1 MLTKIKLR
9 TKLILS
15 FLSVIVIVG
24 VTSTLVGVYL
34 IGDRIVKQAQ
44 EKVELDL
51 NSAREEYKN
60 KIREIQ
66 ASIRLTTLR
75 FFLRDA
81 ILKNDVK
88 RLEVELKKIR
98 KRELLDILTLTDK
111 DGRVL
116 IRARN
121 PEAYEDNQLGD
132 DIVREVIRQRKIVA
146 STQIIS
152 KDELLKEGED
162 LAKQAHIE
170 FISTPKAKSR
180 PKKEETSGM
189 VIKAAAPVFDYN
201 GNLIGILYGGNL
213 LNRNY
218 EIVDKIKDIVYRGE
232 TYRGKDIGTA
242 TIFQGD
248 LRISTNVERK
258 DGTRAIGTR
267 VSEEVNN
274 QVLVKGKP
282 WFDRAFV
289 VNNWYITAYE
299 PIRNIKDEVI
309 GILYVGILEEK
320 FVDMKR
326 QTMLT
331 FLGITFVGIVIAF
344 AISRILGNS
353 TITKPIRLLIS
364 ASNKFAKGDL
374 DHRVEYRN
382 KDEIGELGTAFNYML
397 DSIKERDERLKE
409 YTKQEIMKSERL
421 AMVGQL
427 AAGVAHEINNPL
439 GSILIYSHLL
449 LEDLQKEDP
458 RRANIEKIANQAT
471 RCKKIVKG
479 LLDFSRQTE
488 PEMKLSDIN
497 MIVKE
502 VLSLVERQVM
512 FHNIKVIKKLSPDP
526 PPILLDKNQI
536 QQVLMNIILNAAE
549 AMDGQGKLTVETSS
563 DEEYVRIKFT
573 DTGCGIS
580 EENMK
585 KLFQPFFTTKETGH
599 GTGLGLSISYGVIR
613 KHKGKINVSSEIGK
627 GSTFTIVLPVRE
639 KNDQKT

>member
-1 MLTKIKLR
+1 M
-9 TKLILS
+9 
-15 FLSVIVIVG
+15 IVVAGLVTTIVG
-24 VTSTLVGVYL
+24 VHL

-66 ASIRLTTLR
+66 ASVRLTAIR
-75 FFLRDA
+75 FFLIDA

-116 IRARN
+116 IRTRN
-121 PEAYEDNQLGD
+121 PEAYGD
-132 DIVREVIRQRKIVA
+132 SQVGDELVREVIHKREMVA

-152 KDELLKEGED
+152 KEELLKEGED

-170 FISTPKAKSR
+170 FISTPKAKPR
-180 PKKEETSGM
+180 PEKEENSGM
-189 VIKAAAPVFDYN
+189 MIKAAAPVFDYN
-201 GNLIGILYGGNL
+201 GNLIGILYGGTL

-267 VSEEVNN
+267 VSKEVNN

-320 FVDMKR
+320 FLDMKR

-344 AISRILGNS
+344 AISCLLGNS
-353 TITKPIRLLIS
+353 IAKPIRLLVS

-382 KDEIGELGTAFNYML
+382 GDEIGELGTAFNYML

-409 YTKQEIMKSERL
+409 YTKKEIMKSERL

-449 LEDLQKEDP
+449 IEDLEKEDP
-458 RRANIEKIANQAT
+458 RRGNIEKIVNQAT

-497 MIVKE
+497 TIVKE

-512 FHNIKVIKKLSPDP
+512 FHNIKVIKKLSPDLP
-526 PPILLDKNQI
+526 TILLDKNQI
-536 QQVLMNIILNAAE
+536 QQVLMNIILNAVE
-549 AMDGQGKLTVETSS
+549 AMDGQGKLTVETFS
-563 DEEYVRIKFT
+563 DEEYVKTKFT

-599 GTGLGLSISYGVIR
+599 GTGLGLSISYGIIR
-613 KHKGKINVSSEIGK
+613 KHNGKISVSSKIGK

>member
-9 TKLILS
+9 LKLILG

-24 VTSTLVGVYL
+24 VTSTLVGVHL

-51 NSAREEYKN
+51 NSAREVYKD
-60 KIREIQ
+60 KIRDVST
-66 ASIRLTTLR
+66 SIRLTALR
-75 FFLRDA
+75 FFLNDA
-81 ILKNDVK
+81 ISRNDIARLKI
-88 RLEVELKKIR
+88 ELRRIR
-98 KRELLDILTLTDK
+98 ERESLDILNLTDK
-111 DGRVL
+111 DVKV
-116 IRARN
+116 IVRARN
-121 PEAYEDNQLGD
+121 PVIYGD
-132 DIVREVIRQRKIVA
+132 DQSDNELVKEAISKKEVVA
-146 STQIIS
+146 STLIIPR
-152 KDELLKEGED
+152 DELLKEGED
-162 LAKQAHIE
+162 LAEQAYIKL
-170 FISTPKAKSR
+170 IQTPKAKPISGS
-180 PKKEETSGM
+180 EETSGM
-189 VIKAAAPVFDYN
+189 MIKAAAPVFDYN
-201 GNLIGILYGGNL
+201 GNLIGILYGGTL

-248 LRISTNVERK
+248 LRIPTNVERK

-267 VSEEVNN
+267 VSKEVNN

-320 FVDMKR
+320 FLDMKR

-344 AISRILGNS
+344 AISCLLGNS
-353 TITKPIRLLIS
+353 ITKPIRLLVS
-364 ASNKFAKGDL
+364 ASNKFAKGDM

-382 KDEIGELGTAFNYML
+382 EDEIGELGTAFNYML

-409 YTKQEIMKSERL
+409 YAKKEIMKSERL

-449 LEDLQKEDP
+449 LEDLEKEDP
-458 RRANIEKIANQAT
+458 RRGNIEKIVNQAT

-497 MIVKE
+497 TIVKE

-512 FHNIKVIKKLSPDP
+512 FHNIKVIKKLSPDLP
-526 PPILLDKNQI
+526 TILLDKNQI
-536 QQVLMNIILNAAE
+536 QQVLMNIILNAVE

-563 DEEYVRIKFT
+563 DEEYARIKFT

-580 EENMK
+580 EENVK

-599 GTGLGLSISYGVIR
+599 GTGLGLSISYGIIR
-613 KHKGKINVSSEIGK
+613 KHNGKINVSSEIGK

-639 KNDQKT
+639 KNDQKI

>member
-1 MLTKIKLR
+1 MLTKIRLR
-9 TKLILS
+9 LKLILS
-15 FLSVIVIVG
+15 FLSIIVIVG
-24 VTSTLVGVYL
+24 VTSTLVGVHL
-34 IGDRIVKQAQ
+34 IGDRIVNQAQ

-51 NSAREEYKN
+51 NSAREVYKD
-60 KIREIQ
+60 KIRDVSI
-66 ASIRLTTLR
+66 SIRLTALR
-75 FFLRDA
+75 FFLKDA
-81 ILKNDVK
+81 ISRNDIARLKI
-88 RLEVELKKIR
+88 ELRRIR
-98 KRELLDILTLTDK
+98 ERESLDILNLTDK
-111 DGRVL
+111 DGKV
-116 IRARN
+116 IVRARN
-121 PEAYEDNQLGD
+121 PVIYGD
-132 DIVREVIRQRKIVA
+132 DQSDDELVKEAISKKEVVA
-146 STQIIS
+146 STLIIPM
-152 KDELLKEGED
+152 DELLKEGED
-162 LAKQAHIE
+162 LAEQAYIKL
-170 FISTPKAKSR
+170 IQTPKAKPISGS
-180 PKKEETSGM
+180 EETSGM
-189 VIKAAAPVFDYN
+189 MIKAAAPILDHH
-201 GNLIGILYGGNL
+201 GNLIGILYGGIL
-213 LNRNY
+213 LNKNY

-331 FLGITFVGIVIAF
+331 FLGITFVGIIIAF
-344 AISRILGNS
+344 AISCILGNS
-353 TITKPIRLLIS
+353 ITKPIRLLVS

-374 DHRVEYRN
+374 NHRVEYRN

-449 LEDLQKEDP
+449 LEDLEKEDP
-458 RRANIEKIANQAT
+458 RRGNLEKIVNQAT

-488 PEMKLSDIN
+488 PEIKPSDIN
-497 MIVKE
+497 TIVTE
-502 VLSLVERQVM
+502 VLSLVERQAM
-512 FHNIKVIKKLSPDP
+512 FHNIKVIKKLLPDVP
-526 PPILLDKNQI
+526 TILLDKNQI

-549 AMDGQGKLTVETSS
+549 AMDGQGKLIVETSS
-563 DEEYVRIKFT
+563 DEEYARIKFT

-585 KLFQPFFTTKETGH
+585 KLFQPFFSTKETGH
-599 GTGLGLSISYGVIR
+599 GTGLGLSISYGIIR
-613 KHKGKINVSSEIGK
+613 KHNGKINVCSEIGK
-627 GSTFTIVLPVRE
+627 GSTFTIVLPIRE
-639 KNDQKT
+639 KNDPKT

>member
-1 MLTKIKLR
+1 MITKIKLR
-9 TKLILS
+9 LKLILS

-51 NSAREEYKN
+51 NSAREVYKD
-60 KIREIQ
+60 KIRDVST
-66 ASIRLTTLR
+66 SIRLTALR
-75 FFLRDA
+75 FFLNDA
-81 ILKNDVK
+81 ISRNDIARLKI
-88 RLEVELKKIR
+88 ELGRIR
-98 KRELLDILTLTDK
+98 ERESLDILNLTDK
-111 DGRVL
+111 DGKV
-116 IRARN
+116 IVRARN
-121 PEAYEDNQLGD
+121 PVMYGD
-132 DIVREVIRQRKIVA
+132 DQSDDELVKEAISKKEVVA
-146 STQIIS
+146 STLIIPR
-152 KDELLKEGED
+152 DELLKEGED
-162 LAKQAHIE
+162 LAEQAYIKL
-170 FISTPKAKSR
+170 IQTPKAKPISGS
-180 PKKEETSGM
+180 EETSGM
-189 VIKAAAPVFDYN
+189 MIKAAAPVFDYN

-344 AISRILGNS
+344 AISCILGNS
-353 TITKPIRLLIS
+353 ITKPIRLLVS

-449 LEDLQKEDP
+449 LEDLEKEDP
-458 RRANIEKIANQAT
+458 RKGNLEKIVNQAT
-471 RCKKIVKG
+471 RCKEIVKG

-488 PEMKLSDIN
+488 PEMKPSNIN
-497 MIVKE
+497 TVVTE
-502 VLSLVERQVM
+502 VLSLVEKQAM
-512 FHNIKVIKKLSPDP
+512 FHNIKVIKKLSPDLP
-526 PPILLDKNQI
+526 TILLDKNQI

-549 AMDGQGKLTVETSS
+549 AMDGQGKLTVGTSS
-563 DEEYVRIKFT
+563 DEEYARIKFT

-599 GTGLGLSISYGVIR
+599 GTGLGLSISYGIIR
-613 KHKGKINVSSEIGK
+613 KHNGKISVSSEIGK
-627 GSTFTIVLPVRE
+627 GSTFTIILPIRE
-639 KNDQKT
+639 KNDQKI

>member
-1 MLTKIKLR
+1 M
-9 TKLILS
+9 
-15 FLSVIVIVG
+15 IVVAGLVTTIVG
-24 VTSTLVGVYL
+24 VHL

-51 NSAREEYKN
+51 NSAREVYKD
-60 KIREIQ
+60 KIRDVST
-66 ASIRLTTLR
+66 SIRLTALR
-75 FFLRDA
+75 FFLKDA
-81 ILKNDVK
+81 ISRNDIAK
-88 RLEVELKKIR
+88 LGIELRRIR
-98 KRELLDILTLTDK
+98 ERESLDILNLTDK
-111 DGRVL
+111 DGKV
-116 IRARN
+116 IVRARN
-121 PEAYEDNQLGD
+121 PVIYGD
-132 DIVREVIRQRKIVA
+132 DQSDDELVKEAISKKEVVSSTKIV
-146 STQIIS
+146 SRG
-152 KDELLKEGED
+152 ELLKEGKD
-162 LAKQAHIE
+162 LAKQARIK
-170 FISTPKAKSR
+170 FIPTTKAKPR
-180 PKKEETSGM
+180 PEKEETSGM
-189 VIKAAAPVFDYN
+189 MIKTTAPVFDYN
-201 GNLIGILYGGNL
+201 GNLIGILYGGTL

-267 VSEEVNN
+267 LSKEVNN

-320 FVDMKR
+320 FLDMKR

-344 AISRILGNS
+344 AISCLLGNS
-353 TITKPIRLLIS
+353 ITKPIRLLVS

-382 KDEIGELGTAFNYML
+382 GDEIGELGTAFNYML

-409 YTKQEIMKSERL
+409 YTKKEIMKSERL

-449 LEDLQKEDP
+449 IEDLEKEDP
-458 RRANIEKIANQAT
+458 RRGNIEKIVNQAT

-497 MIVKE
+497 TIVKE

-512 FHNIKVIKKLSPDP
+512 FHNIKVIKKLSPDLP
-526 PPILLDKNQI
+526 TILLDKNQI
-536 QQVLMNIILNAAE
+536 QQVLMNIILNAVE
-549 AMDGQGKLTVETSS
+549 AMDGQGKLTIETFS
-563 DEEYVRIKFT
+563 DEEYVKTKFT

-599 GTGLGLSISYGVIR
+599 GTGLGLSISYGIIR
-613 KHKGKINVSSEIGK
+613 KHNGKINVSSKIGK
-627 GSTFTIVLPVRE
+627 GSTFTVVLPVRE

>member
-9 TKLILS
+9 LKLILG

-24 VTSTLVGVYL
+24 VTSTLVGVHL

-51 NSAREEYKN
+51 NSAREIYKD
-60 KIREIQ
+60 KIRDVST
-66 ASIRLTTLR
+66 SIRLTTLR
-75 FFLRDA
+75 FFLKDA
-81 ILKNDVK
+81 ILRNDIT
-88 RLEVELKKIR
+88 RLGIELRRIGE
-98 KRELLDILTLTDK
+98 RESLDILNLTDK
-111 DGRVL
+111 DGKV
-116 IRARN
+116 IVRARN
-121 PEAYEDNQLGD
+121 PVIYGD
-132 DIVREVIRQRKIVA
+132 DQSDDELVKEAISKKEVVSSTKIV
-146 STQIIS
+146 SRC
-152 KDELLKEGED
+152 ELLKEGKD
-162 LAKQAHIE
+162 LAKQARIK
-170 FISTPKAKSR
+170 FIPTTKAKPR
-180 PKKEETSGM
+180 IEKEETSGM
-189 VIKAAAPVFDYN
+189 MIKAAAPVFDYN
-201 GNLIGILYGGNL
+201 GNLIGILYGGTL

-267 VSEEVNN
+267 VSKEVNN

-320 FVDMKR
+320 FLDMKR

-344 AISRILGNS
+344 AISCLLGNS
-353 TITKPIRLLIS
+353 ITKPVQLLVS

-382 KDEIGELGTAFNYML
+382 GDEIGELGTAFNYML

-449 LEDLQKEDP
+449 LEDLEKEDP
-458 RRANIEKIANQAT
+458 KRGNLEKIVNQAA
-471 RCKKIVKG
+471 RCKEIVKG

-488 PEMKLSDIN
+488 PEIKPSDIN
-497 MIVKE
+497 TIVTE
-502 VLSLVERQVM
+502 VLSLVERQAM
-512 FHNIKVIKKLSPDP
+512 FHNIKVIKKLLPDVP
-526 PPILLDKNQI
+526 TILLDKNQI

-563 DEEYVRIKFT
+563 DEEYVKTIFT

-585 KLFQPFFTTKETGH
+585 KLFQPFFSTKETGH
-599 GTGLGLSISYGVIR
+599 GTGLGLSISYGIIR
-613 KHKGKINVSSEIGK
+613 KHNGKINVSSEIGK
-627 GSTFTIVLPVRE
+627 GSTFTIVLPIRE

>member
-9 TKLILS
+9 LKLILG

-24 VTSTLVGVYL
+24 VTSTLVGVHL

-51 NSAREEYKN
+51 NSAREVYKD
-60 KIREIQ
+60 KIRDVSI
-66 ASIRLTTLR
+66 SIRLTALR
-75 FFLRDA
+75 FFLKDA
-81 ILKNDVK
+81 ISRNDIARLKI
-88 RLEVELKKIR
+88 ELRRIR
-98 KRELLDILTLTDK
+98 ERESLDILNLTDK
-111 DGRVL
+111 DGKV
-116 IRARN
+116 IVRARN
-121 PEAYEDNQLGD
+121 PVIYGD
-132 DIVREVIRQRKIVA
+132 DQSDDELVKEAISKKEVVA
-146 STQIIS
+146 STLIIPM
-152 KDELLKEGED
+152 DELLKEGED
-162 LAKQAHIE
+162 LAEQAYIKL
-170 FISTPKAKSR
+170 IQTPKAKPISGS
-180 PKKEETSGM
+180 EETSGM
-189 VIKAAAPVFDYN
+189 MIKAAAPILDHH
-201 GNLIGILYGGNL
+201 GNLIGILYGGIL
-213 LNRNY
+213 LNKNY

-331 FLGITFVGIVIAF
+331 FLGITFVGIIIAF
-344 AISRILGNS
+344 AISCILGNS
-353 TITKPIRLLIS
+353 ITKPIRLLVS

-374 DHRVEYRN
+374 NHRVEYRN

-449 LEDLQKEDP
+449 LEDLEKEDP
-458 RRANIEKIANQAT
+458 RRGNLEKIVNQAT

-497 MIVKE
+497 TIVQE

-512 FHNIKVIKKLSPDP
+512 FHNIKVIKKLSPDLP
-526 PPILLDKNQI
+526 TILLDKNQI
-536 QQVLMNIILNAAE
+536 QQVLMNTILNAVE

-563 DEEYVRIKFT
+563 DEEYVKTKFT

-599 GTGLGLSISYGVIR
+599 GTGLGLSISYGIIR
-613 KHKGKINVSSEIGK
+613 KHNGKINVSSEIGK

>member
-9 TKLILS
+9 LKLILG

-24 VTSTLVGVYL
+24 VTSTLVGVHL

-51 NSAREEYKN
+51 NSAREVYKD
-60 KIREIQ
+60 KIRDVSI
-66 ASIRLTTLR
+66 SIRLTALR
-75 FFLRDA
+75 FFLKDA
-81 ILKNDVK
+81 ISRNDIARLKI
-88 RLEVELKKIR
+88 ELRRIR
-98 KRELLDILTLTDK
+98 ERESLDILNLTDK
-111 DGRVL
+111 DGKV
-116 IRARN
+116 IVRARN
-121 PEAYEDNQLGD
+121 PVIYGD
-132 DIVREVIRQRKIVA
+132 DQSDDELVKEAISKKEVVA
-146 STQIIS
+146 STLIIPM
-152 KDELLKEGED
+152 DELLKEGED
-162 LAKQAHIE
+162 LAEQAYIKL
-170 FISTPKAKSR
+170 IQTPKAKPISGS
-180 PKKEETSGM
+180 EETSGM
-189 VIKAAAPVFDYN
+189 MIKAAAPILDHH
-201 GNLIGILYGGNL
+201 GNLIGILYGGIL
-213 LNRNY
+213 LNKNY

-331 FLGITFVGIVIAF
+331 FLGITFVGIIIAF
-344 AISRILGNS
+344 AISCILGNS
-353 TITKPIRLLIS
+353 ITKPIRLLVS

-374 DHRVEYRN
+374 NHRVEYRN

-449 LEDLQKEDP
+449 LEDLEKEDP
-458 RRANIEKIANQAT
+458 RRGNLEKIVNQAT

-488 PEMKLSDIN
+488 PEIKPSDIN
-497 MIVKE
+497 TIVTE
-502 VLSLVERQVM
+502 VLSLVERQAM
-512 FHNIKVIKKLSPDP
+512 FHNIKVIKKLLPDVP
-526 PPILLDKNQI
+526 TILLDKNQI

-549 AMDGQGKLTVETSS
+549 AMDGQGKLIVETSS
-563 DEEYVRIKFT
+563 DEEYARIKFT

-599 GTGLGLSISYGVIR
+599 GTGLGLSISYGIIR
-613 KHKGKINVSSEIGK
+613 KHNGKINVSSEIGK

>member
-1 MLTKIKLR
+1 MIA
-9 TKLILS
+9 
-15 FLSVIVIVG
+15 
-24 VTSTLVGVYL
+24 
-34 IGDRIVKQAQ
+34 DRIVKQAQ

-51 NSAREEYKN
+51 NSAREVYN
-60 KIREIQ
+60 DKIRDVST
-66 ASIRLTTLR
+66 SIRLTAPR
-75 FFLRDA
+75 FFLKDA
-81 ILKNDVK
+81 VLRNDIA
-88 RLEVELKKIR
+88 RLKKELRRIR
-98 KRELLDILTLTDK
+98 ERESLDILNLTDK
-111 DGRVL
+111 DGKV
-116 IRARN
+116 IVRARN
-121 PEAYEDNQLGD
+121 PVIYGD
-132 DIVREVIRQRKIVA
+132 DQSDDELVIEAISKKEVVA
-146 STQIIS
+146 STLIIPR
-152 KDELLKEGED
+152 DELLKEGED
-162 LAKQAHIE
+162 LAKQAYIKL
-170 FISTPKAKSR
+170 IQTPKAKPISGS
-180 PKKEETSGM
+180 EETSGM
-189 VIKAAAPVFDYN
+189 MIIAAAPILDYH

-232 TYRGKDIGTA
+232 TYKGKDIGTA

-274 QVLVKGKP
+274 QVLVKGMP

-331 FLGITFVGIVIAF
+331 FLGITFAGIVIAF
-344 AISRILGNS
+344 AISCLLGNS
-353 TITKPIRLLIS
+353 ITKPIRLLVS

-382 KDEIGELGTAFNYML
+382 KDEIGELETAFNYML

-449 LEDLQKEDP
+449 LEDLEKEDP
-458 RRANIEKIANQAT
+458 RRENLEKIVNQAT

-479 LLDFSRQTE
+479 LLDFSHQTE
-488 PEMKLSDIN
+488 PEIKPSDIN
-497 MIVKE
+497 TIVTE
-502 VLSLVERQVM
+502 VLALVERQEM
-512 FHNIKVIKKLSPDP
+512 FHNIKVIKKLLPDLP
-526 PPILLDKNQI
+526 TILLDKNQI

-563 DEEYVRIKFT
+563 DEEYARIKFT

-585 KLFQPFFTTKETGH
+585 KLFQPFFSTKETGH
-599 GTGLGLSISYGVIR
+599 GTGLGLSISYGIIR
-613 KHKGKINVSSEIGK
+613 KHNGKINVSSEIGE
-627 GSTFTIVLPVRE
+627 GSTFTIVLPIRE
-639 KNDQKT
+639 KNDPKT

>member
-9 TKLILS
+9 LKLILS

-51 NSAREEYKN
+51 NSAREVYKD
-60 KIREIQ
+60 KIRDVST
-66 ASIRLTTLR
+66 SIRLTALR
-75 FFLRDA
+75 FFLNDA
-81 ILKNDVK
+81 ISRNDIARLKI
-88 RLEVELKKIR
+88 ELGRIR
-98 KRELLDILTLTDK
+98 ERESLDILNLTDK
-111 DGRVL
+111 DGKV
-116 IRARN
+116 IVRARN
-121 PEAYEDNQLGD
+121 PVMYGD
-132 DIVREVIRQRKIVA
+132 DQSDDELVKEAISKKEVVA
-146 STQIIS
+146 STLIIPR
-152 KDELLKEGED
+152 DELLKEGED
-162 LAKQAHIE
+162 LAEQAYIKL
-170 FISTPKAKSR
+170 IQTPKAKPISGS
-180 PKKEETSGM
+180 EETSGM
-189 VIKAAAPVFDYN
+189 MIKAAAPVFDYN

-344 AISRILGNS
+344 AISCILGNS
-353 TITKPIRLLIS
+353 ITKPIRLLVS

-449 LEDLQKEDP
+449 LEDLEKEDP
-458 RRANIEKIANQAT
+458 RKGNLEKIVNQAT
-471 RCKKIVKG
+471 RCKEIVKG

-488 PEMKLSDIN
+488 PEMKPSNIN
-497 MIVKE
+497 TVVTE
-502 VLSLVERQVM
+502 VLSLVEKQAM
-512 FHNIKVIKKLSPDP
+512 FHNIKVIKKLSPDLP
-526 PPILLDKNQI
+526 TILLDKNQI

-549 AMDGQGKLTVETSS
+549 AMDGQGKLTVGTSS
-563 DEEYVRIKFT
+563 DEEYARIKFT

-599 GTGLGLSISYGVIR
+599 GTGLGLSISYGIIR
-613 KHKGKINVSSEIGK
+613 KHNGKISVSSEIGK
-627 GSTFTIVLPVRE
+627 GSTFTIILPIRE
-639 KNDQKT
+639 KNDQKI

>member
-9 TKLILS
+9 LKLILG

-24 VTSTLVGVYL
+24 VTSTLVGVHL

-66 ASIRLTTLR
+66 ASVRLTALR
-75 FFLRDA
+75 FFLIDA

-88 RLEVELKKIR
+88 KLEVELKKIR

-116 IRARN
+116 IRTRN
-121 PEAYEDNQLGD
+121 PEAYGD
-132 DIVREVIRQRKIVA
+132 SQVYDELVREVIRKREIVA

-162 LAKQAHIE
+162 LAEQAYIE
-170 FISTPKAKSR
+170 FISTPKAKPR
-180 PKKEETSGM
+180 LEKEETSGM
-189 VIKAAAPVFDYN
+189 MIKAAAPVFDYN
-201 GNLIGILYGGNL
+201 GNLIGILYGGTL

-258 DGTRAIGTR
+258 DGTRAIGTQ
-267 VSEEVNN
+267 VSKEVNN
-274 QVLVKGKP
+274 QVLVRGKP

-299 PIRNIKDEVI
+299 PIRNIKDRVI

-331 FLGITFVGIVIAF
+331 FLGITFIGIVIAF
-344 AISRILGNS
+344 AISCILGNS
-353 TITKPIRLLIS
+353 ITKPIRLLVS
-364 ASNKFAKGDL
+364 ASNKFAKGDM

-382 KDEIGELGTAFNYML
+382 EDEIGELGTAFNYML

-409 YTKQEIMKSERL
+409 YAKKEIMKSERL

-449 LEDLQKEDP
+449 LEDLEKEDP
-458 RRANIEKIANQAT
+458 RRGNIEKIVNQAT

-497 MIVKE
+497 TIVKE

-512 FHNIKVIKKLSPDP
+512 FHNIKVIKKLSPDLP
-526 PPILLDKNQI
+526 TILLDKNQI
-536 QQVLMNIILNAAE
+536 QQVLMNIILNAVE

-563 DEEYVRIKFT
+563 DEEYARIKFT

-580 EENMK
+580 EENVK

-599 GTGLGLSISYGVIR
+599 GTGLGLSISYGIIR
-613 KHKGKINVSSEIGK
+613 KHNGKINVSSEIGK

-639 KNDQKT
+639 KNDQKI

>member
-1 MLTKIKLR
+1 MLMKIKLR
-9 TKLILS
+9 IKLILG

-24 VTSTLVGVYL
+24 VTSTLVGVHL

-51 NSAREEYKN
+51 NSARELYKD
-60 KIREIQ
+60 KIKDVST
-66 ASIRLTTLR
+66 SIRLTALR
-75 FFLRDA
+75 FFLKDA
-81 ILKNDVK
+81 ILRNDIA
-88 RLEVELKKIR
+88 RLGIELRRIR
-98 KRELLDILTLTDK
+98 EGESFDILNLTDK
-111 DGRVL
+111 DGKV
-116 IRARN
+116 IVRARN
-121 PEAYEDNQLGD
+121 PAIYGDNQSD
-132 DIVREVIRQRKIVA
+132 DELVKEAINKKELVSTTIIVSR
-146 STQIIS
+146 S
-152 KDELLKEGED
+152 ELLKEGQD
-162 LAKQAHIE
+162 LAEQAYIK
-170 FISTPKAKSR
+170 IIPTNKAKPR
-180 PKKEETSGM
+180 IEKEETSGM
-189 VIKAAAPVFDYN
+189 MIKAAAPVFDFN
-201 GNLIGILYGGNL
+201 GNLIGILYGGIL

-232 TYRGKDIGTA
+232 TYKGKDIGTA
-242 TIFQGD
+242 TIFQSD
-248 LRISTNVERK
+248 LRISTNVETK

-289 VNNWYITAYE
+289 VKNWYITAYE

-320 FVDMKR
+320 FLDMKK

-331 FLGITFVGIVIAF
+331 FLGITFVGILIAF
-344 AISRILGNS
+344 AISCLLGNS
-353 TITKPIRLLIS
+353 ITKPIRLLVS

-374 DHRVEYRN
+374 DYRVEYKN
-382 KDEIGELGTAFNYML
+382 EDEIGELGTAFNYML

-449 LEDLQKEDP
+449 LEDLGQEDP
-458 RRANIEKIANQAT
+458 RKGNIEKIVNQAT

-488 PEMKLSDIN
+488 PEMILSNIN
-497 MIVKE
+497 TIVKE

-512 FHNIKVIKKLSPDP
+512 FHNIKVLKKLSPDLP
-526 PPILLDKNQI
+526 TIMLDKNQI
-536 QQVLMNIILNAAE
+536 QQVLMNIILNAVE
-549 AMDGQGKLTVETSS
+549 AMDGQGKLTVETYS
-563 DEEYVRIKFT
+563 EQEYLKTRFT
-573 DTGCGIS
+573 DTGSGIS

-599 GTGLGLSISYGVIR
+599 GTGLGLSISYGIIR
-613 KHKGKINVSSEIGK
+613 KHNGKINVSSEIGK
-627 GSTFTIVLPVRE
+627 GSTFTIILPIRE
-639 KNDQKT
+639 KSDPKI